1 VPLSSQSQD
10 DFGGGIY
17 SGRKAP
23 ADTVYDL
30 VNGMIN
36 DEGLVYRRGGSAYY
50 STSNALASITGMIA
64 SYLPAPAANRVMIT
78 TAAARYVLD
87 GTLAPVAS
95 PFTNAIGS
103 RPTTIGN
110 YMIFVGNAAT
120 NQVVFY
126 AGSLKSA
133 QYTTGTVTVTA
144 GSATVTGS
152 GTSWSANVD
161 AGMILTSGLQSAV
174 VKKVTSNTALTLTDS
189 WAGSTAAG
197 AAYSLDAESSG
208 LLFGFGAGRSYVA
221 AGGSGSPRLMYGIG
235 NRVYFSE
242 RGENGTLSETDYHQM
257 PGNAFVIGM
266 EGRGDSVWVFTT
278 AGVWVIGNLS
288 FDPIDAYGNIQHTVE
303 QVSKDV
309 ILWDDFGIAGF
320 SGGVVIPCVDDV
332 FVATPDFSLTAI
344 TGRIRPLYRSYV
356 KAGYQLG
363 MAIRAPRPLHPAD
376 PEQRQPRRRAR
387 VPPRPRRGMVPM
399 GRARRWHCLRTLD
412 GRDGPRPETPR
423 RQRPPRHRPHRL
435 LRHGHERRPTR
446 TAPPRTSSSRPATTR
461 PARTSPASRTRSG
474 PATSSPPPTSPP
486 SPSRTAATRTP
497 DRSRPS
503 RHAAA
508 RTARAAGRTRT
519 AASTSG
525 RT

>member
-363 MAIRAPRPLHPAD
+363 MAP
-376 PEQRQPRRRAR
+376 
-387 VPPRPRRGMVPM
+387 
-399 GRARRWHCLRTLD
+399 C
-412 GRDGPRPETPR
+412 
-423 RQRPPRHRPHRL
+423 
-435 LRHGHERRPTR
+435 
-446 TAPPRTSSSRPATTR
+446 
-461 PARTSPASRTRSG
+461 
-474 PATSSPPPTSPP
+474 
-486 SPSRTAATRTP
+486 TAATTSC
-497 DRSRPS
+497 RS
-503 RHAAA
+503 
-508 RTARAAGRTRT
+508 
-519 AASTSG
+519 
-525 RT
+525 